1 MSDYFEFD
9 LKDDLLQYYE
19 KLESLIIHWEN
30 ELVEFKEAKNQF
42 DTNRIGKYFSAISNE
57 ANLKKQQYG
66 WLIFGVSENNKKQI
80 VGTRYKEGNGLLEK
94 FKYEISQG
102 TNDNLTF
109 TDIIELFPI
118 VEGEKRRVIM
128 FKIPAATTG
137 FPTSWKNYYYARSG
151 ESLVFLQQNKIDE
164 IRMQERMDWSK
175 QFIPGATIEDL
186 DKNSIEI
193 AKIKYKEKM
202 NKSHINEEIDR
213 MSDTEFL
220 TKVKLIIN
228 GNITNACMILLGK
241 EESDVL
247 LNSSP
252 KIMWRLYAN
261 DGSVKDYEIFTI
273 PFIKVIDKIF
283 LKIRNLTYRY
293 IPNQL
298 TLFPI
303 ETSQYDTWLLRELL
317 NNCIAHTNYILGG
330 RIYVNEFEDK
340 MIITNPGSFIP
351 ESIENVLQVSYNPPF
366 YRNQLLADSMVKFN
380 MIDTATLGIRKIYKI
395 QRDKYFPMPDYDF
408 QTINQVSVT
417 VHGKSL
423 NNNYMHLLY
432 DNPDLDL
439 ETVFLLDRVQK
450 NLELTD
456 KEITMLRRKK
466 LVEGR
471 KNNLYLSSKT
481 ADTVEENTQY
491 IKNKAFDDQYYK
503 DMIVSYLKEF
513 SSATKKDFKIL
524 LIKKLPDILNE
535 SQKDK
540 KISNLLRSLKKSGI
554 ITTDTNNRTLWMLV
568 DEDKLS
574 RD

>member
-1 MSDYFEFD
+1 
-9 LKDDLLQYYE
+9 
-19 KLESLIIHWEN
+19 
-30 ELVEFKEAKNQF
+30 
-42 DTNRIGKYFSAISNE
+42 
-57 ANLKKQQYG
+57 
-66 WLIFGVSENNKKQI
+66 
-80 VGTRYKEGNGLLEK
+80 
-94 FKYEISQG
+94 
-102 TNDNLTF
+102 
-109 TDIIELFPI
+109 
-118 VEGEKRRVIM
+118 
-128 FKIPAATTG
+128 
-137 FPTSWKNYYYARSG
+137 
-151 ESLVFLQQNKIDE
+151 
-164 IRMQERMDWSK
+164 
-175 QFIPGATIEDL
+175 
-186 DKNSIEI
+186 
-193 AKIKYKEKM
+193 
-202 NKSHINEEIDR
+202 
-213 MSDTEFL
+213 
-220 TKVKLIIN
+220 
-228 GNITNACMILLGK
+228 
-241 EESDVL
+241 
-247 LNSSP
+247 
-252 KIMWRLYAN
+252 
-261 DGSVKDYEIFTI
+261 
-273 PFIKVIDKIF
+273 
-283 LKIRNLTYRY
+283 
-293 IPNQL
+293 
-298 TLFPI
+298 
-303 ETSQYDTWLLRELL
+303 
-317 NNCIAHTNYILGG
+317 
-330 RIYVNEFEDK
+330 